1 MISTVNIK
9 LINVLNNDLL
19 FQENL
24 KIKKNYLSCIII
36 RSLWV
41 LINNYLSHYLFVV
54 IIMCANPK
62 SIREIMIAA
71 EELNMI
77 ENGEYVFFNIEIFGS
92 LTKESKPWFELNDT
106 NARNEQARKAYQAL
120 LTITTKKPE
129 DEEYQEFSKQ
139 VKLLAEEKYNYTFE
153 DHEEIS
159 QFVSAF
165 HDAVLLFAKALNES
179 IRELGSEALLQPLN
193 GTRLTQLM
201 WGTSFRGITGNVSMT
216 DNGDRLSDYS
226 LLDMNPNNSH
236 FEIVANYFHSTGLTF
251 VDGKKIHWAGGKTE
265 PPADRPKCGFDNS
278 LCLENNSTM
287 FAILSLILGFIV
299 IIMAVVSFLSYRHYK
314 LEAEISSMTWK
325 VSWNEVIPV
334 PLAHQLR
341 SSIHSRAGSQVVR
354 YLFLC
359 LKDFITLTEFYIVC
373 LFRRTYGRWTN
384 FHSDWMLQRKHCSN
398 QENYDTY

>member
-1 MISTVNIK
+1 
-9 LINVLNNDLL
+9 
-19 FQENL
+19 
-24 KIKKNYLSCIII
+24 
-36 RSLWV
+36 
-41 LINNYLSHYLFVV
+41 
-54 IIMCANPK
+54 MCANPK

-77 ENGEYVFFNIEIFGS
+77 NGEYVFFNIEIFGS

-106 NARNEQARKAYQAL
+106 NFRNEQAKKAYQAL

-139 VKLLAEEKYNYTFE
+139 VKLLAEEKYNYTFD

-179 IRELGSEALLQPLN
+179 IRELGHEALLQPLN

-226 LLDMNPNNSH
+226 LLDMNPNSSH

-251 VDGKKIHWAGGKTE
+251 VEGKKIHWAGGRTE
-265 PPADRPKCGFDNS
+265 PPADRPECGFDNS
-278 LCLENNSTM
+278 LCSENSSTM
-287 FAILSLILGFIV
+287 LAILSLVLGFIV
-299 IIMAVVSFLSYRHYK
+299 VVMALVSFLSYRHYK

-341 SSIHSRAGSQVVR
+341 SSIHSRVGSQVVR
-354 YLFLC
+354 KLSL
-359 LKDFITLTEFYIVC
+359 L
-373 LFRRTYGRWTN
+373 
-384 FHSDWMLQRKHCSN
+384 SN
-398 QENYDTY
+398 KLLLIGY